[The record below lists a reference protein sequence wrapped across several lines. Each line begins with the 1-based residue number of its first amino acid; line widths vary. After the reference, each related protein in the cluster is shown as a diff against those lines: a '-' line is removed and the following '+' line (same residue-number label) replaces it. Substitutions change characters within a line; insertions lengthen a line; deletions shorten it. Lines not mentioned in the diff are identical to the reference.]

1 MDIPVVVNDL
11 PLIISDTP
19 KGCLFIYKDSITEN
33 TFTSLD
39 WFEKECLLHACT
51 LKGRKDAFRKI
62 TGTSQKPAIL
72 LSEIDRILYFPLL
85 GEKAINNIYIQ
96 YEQVVKIKS
105 ISYKKTRIYFI
116 NGYQYD
122 VNYNHRIIKLQLQKC
137 EQFLKRI

>member
-62 TGTSQKPAIL
+62 TGTSQKPPYAKIARLSHDRRAFSMLMDNNTKTCSSL
-72 LSEIDRILYFPLL
+72 LERSL
-85 GEKAINNIYIQ
+85 
-96 YEQVVKIKS
+96 
-105 ISYKKTRIYFI
+105 
-116 NGYQYD
+116 
-122 VNYNHRIIKLQLQKC
+122 
-137 EQFLKRI
+137 